1 MKMETRKASIK
12 KEWEPLT
19 ATHERELSRAKE
31 SFDDFVAGEAVD
43 PLALVGAYR
52 SGKTQLIY
60 HLFNQSWERGIP
72 AFYIG
77 DPGLM
82 LRQFDKSDNDDLN
95 DWIEERIAAQL
106 AAYAGGDADEIEWF
120 PNVDSES
127 KQEYIDQVA
136 DVVDEDDKTRTAL
149 FFDEVEQSY
158 RAFIEVMDKDDDNPL
173 RKIND
178 GLQDSIKI
186 WSFGMISAFEFIGEA
201 DWGRMKEIRIPPLK
215 VHDVRDLLEERR
227 PDAIDLANTIWWLA
241 RGRTGIIIKLIDEL
255 PADPQTNA
263 IEWMED
269 LADAD
274 FRDTRLINNLWTEL
288 DREDWDAAITALLFR
303 EGGFD
308 PWMISG
314 EKALTAEQAQ
324 EIAVNIIKEEFKF
337 EQTDTQRDAIAI
349 LDRNIER
356 VCYGL
361 AIGEDELIPQYGFSD
376 EREGHAF
383 LDLVTNMAVS
393 FEPASDARKI
403 ALEALE
409 SVEGAFHTQWMYKAP
424 DKELTDQ
431 TVVTASPKCV
441 HDAFPPIAVNPA
453 RVSESLQDELEDK
466 MERGLTLRTGTP
478 DNELVDIKFCPTK
491 ETFRSELSELTNGY
505 DISEPLVLV
514 IPDKLSIEGLVTDE
528 VRTYQ
533 RHRLLKIEE
542 YQSNRFWTFVVNLF
556 GRLQSERIRE
566 GYEIDQQIKEE
577 LLGVVGERE
586 VRNTIETLYDQ
597 LDQVASDEI
606 RTFAVKYREA
616 YSLANTDTL
625 LWKEERVQGDRP
637 YWSNGKFVESTIAL
651 SYLPVFGPEYE
662 SGRQYSNLHS
672 NLETAISQ
680 DLVSGGQNGFSF
692 TDYLDDLFIQSGYSG
707 SVTTERKHYREG
719 SGLAPAVKQT
729 QDTLT
734 ALSNLTDVSSI
745 IQAIDDPDVKVADG
759 QVLVLGM
766 TNLSHLAY
774 GLLRAILICGLT
786 TGSDPDIDVASRLE
800 TVIAD
805 LKREKEKVDE
815 YIERVEELN
824 ETLSPPDCA
833 DVGSWI
839 QIDVNRLDQYESNL
853 NSIING
859 SQDLK
864 EKCEADSAA
873 APIGYHYWFLLKI
886 YKEDISDEIDDLHS
900 EINQADV
907 DKIEDAIALFEHVY
921 DSVEES
927 EAIGMHFSSREAL
940 LSRLE
945 DYGNTVFALEET
957 LGATSLSI
965 PEDRDE
971 LVDLNE
977 TVGTHT
983 RYLTQLQQD
992 IESIESQSKTIRSG
1006 VDDTKTKL
1014 RQLFERSEVVANE

>member
-1 MKMETRKASIK
+1 METRKASLE

-19 ATHERELSRAKE
+19 ATHERELSRAEE
-31 SFDDFVAGEAVD
+31 SFDEFEVGEAVD

-60 HLFNQSWERGIP
+60 HLFNQSWKRGIP

-77 DPGLM
+77 DPGSM
-82 LRQFDKSDNDDLN
+82 LKQFGKSDVDDLN
-95 DWIEERIAAQL
+95 DWIEEQIAAQL

-120 PNVDSES
+120 PNVNRES
-127 KQEYIDQVA
+127 KREYIDQVA
-136 DVVDEDDKTRTAL
+136 DVVDEDDTPQTAL

-158 RAFIEVMDKDDDNPL
+158 RAFIEAMDKDDDNPL

-201 DWGRMKEIRIPPLK
+201 DWGRMKEIRIPPLE
-215 VHDVRDLLEERR
+215 VHDVRNLLEERR
-227 PDAIDLANTIWWLA
+227 PDATDLANTIWWLA

-255 PADPQTNA
+255 PADPQADA
-263 IEWMED
+263 IDWVED

-288 DREDWDAAITALLFR
+288 DREDWDAATTTVLFR
-303 EGGFD
+303 EDGFE

-314 EKALTAEQAQ
+314 DKALTAEQAQ
-324 EIAVNIIKEEFKF
+324 EIAVNIIKEEFGF

-361 AIGEDELIPQYGFSD
+361 AIGEEELIPQYGFSD

-383 LDLVTNMAVS
+383 LNLVTNMAVS

-409 SVEGAFHTQWMYKAP
+409 AGEGAFHTQWMYKASE
-424 DKELTDQ
+424 KELTDQ
-431 TVVTASPKCV
+431 AVVTASPKYV

-453 RVSESLQDELEDK
+453 RVSESPQDELEEQ
-466 MERGLTLRTGTP
+466 MERGLTLHTRTP
-478 DNELVDIKFCPTK
+478 DNELVNVKFCPTK
-491 ETFRSELSELTNGY
+491 DTFRSELSELTNGY

-514 IPDKLSIEGLVTDE
+514 TPEELSIEGLVTDE
-528 VRTYQ
+528 VQTYQ
-533 RHRLLKIEE
+533 RHRLLNIEE

-556 GRLQSERIRE
+556 GRLQSEGI
-566 GYEIDQQIKEE
+566 GDAYKIDKQIKDE

-597 LDQVASDEI
+597 LHQVANDEI
-606 RTFAVKYREA
+606 RTFAAKYREA

-651 SYLPVFGPEYE
+651 SHLPVFGPEYE

-672 NLETAISQ
+672 YLETAISE
-680 DLVSGGQNGFSF
+680 DLVSGGQNGFAF
-692 TDYLDDLFIQSGYSG
+692 TDYLDDLFTQSGYSG

-729 QDTLT
+729 QGALT
-734 ALSNLTDVSSI
+734 ALANLTDVSSI

-759 QVLVLGM
+759 QVPVLGM
-766 TNLSHLAY
+766 SNLSHLTY
-774 GLLRAILICGLT
+774 GLLRALLICGLT
-786 TGSDPDIDVASRLE
+786 TGSDPDIDVAARLK

-805 LKREKEKVDE
+805 LKREKETVGE
-815 YIERVEELN
+815 YIEDMEQLN

-839 QIDVNRLDQYESNL
+839 QIEANRLNQYESNL
-853 NSIING
+853 NSIINRA
-859 SQDLK
+859 QDLK
-864 EKCEADSAA
+864 EKCEADSTA

-886 YKEDISDEIDDLHS
+886 YQEDISDKIDDLQS
-900 EINQADV
+900 DVNQADV
-907 DKIEDAIALFEHVY
+907 AEIEDAIALFEHVY
-921 DSVEES
+921 DSAEES

-940 LSRLE
+940 LSRLK
-945 DYGNTVFALEET
+945 DYGNTVFALEEE

-965 PEDRDE
+965 PEDQE
-971 LVDLNE
+971 KLANLNE
-977 TVGTHT
+977 AVGTHT
-983 RYLTQLQQD
+983 RDLSQLQQD
-992 IESIESQSKTIRSG
+992 LESIESQSKTIRSG
-1006 VDDTKTKL
+1006 VDDTKVKL